1 MADPDSPIAN
11 QARRWA
17 VALAAGPL
25 PPREQKRFEHWL
37 AADPAHAA
45 AFATSRA
52 LFEDLGRLESLR
64 AYARLPARPPS
75 PFARLALWWE
85 GAGSAPKFALG
96 AAVPLAFAVAI
107 AWPFVSIRTELYQ
120 TDVGQT
126 RQVAL
131 ADGSQVDLG
140 PASSLRVRFSPGRR
154 DAYLDGG
161 EAFFIVA
168 KQPNRPFFVD
178 AGQAQVR
185 VVGTQFNV
193 RRDARLVRVAVQEG
207 VVQVG
212 AKGGGTALTLR
223 RGQDATAR
231 NGVMSQGQIDVAE
244 AGAWRGGRVYY
255 AGARLSEVVADAR
268 RYTARSI
275 VFASPEIADLE
286 VTASFRTE
294 GFEAFITGLPAV
306 LPVAVATQP
315 DGGLLIRTAKAS

>member
-1 MADPDSPIAN
+1 MADPDSDIAR

-25 PPREQKRFEHWL
+25 RPRDQKRFERWL
-37 AADPAHAA
+37 TADPAHAA
-45 AFATSRA
+45 AFAHSRA
-52 LFEDLGRLESLR
+52 VFEDLGRLETLR
-64 AYARLPARPPS
+64 AYARLPARPAS
-75 PFARLALWWE
+75 PVARLRLWWE
-85 GAGSAPKFALG
+85 GAPAAPRFALG
-96 AAVPLAFAVAI
+96 AAGLALAVAV
-107 AWPFVSIRTELYQ
+107 AWPVFGPSTELYQ
-120 TDVGQT
+120 TGVGQT

-161 EAFFIVA
+161 EAFFSVA
-168 KQPNRPFFVD
+168 KQHGRPFFVD

-193 RRDARLVRVAVQEG
+193 RRDARLVRVAVREG

-212 AKGGGTALTLR
+212 AKDGQGRLTLR
-223 RGQDATAR
+223 RGQDATAQ
-231 NGVMSQGQIDVAE
+231 NGALSEGRIDAAE

-268 RYTARSI
+268 RYTRRPIA
-275 VFASPEIADLE
+275 FASPEVADLE

-294 GFEAFITGLPAV
+294 GFAAFIAGLPAV
-306 LPVAVATQP
+306 LPVAVTDQP
-315 DGGLLIRTAKAS
+315 DGSLLIRTAKAS